1 MKNNKN
7 AEKLFQKAAEET
19 LSKVR
24 LDGMRAGATGILGA
38 VLNMCNEGKSVA
50 DIKLFC
56 ERSLNLDG
64 MKEDK

>member
-19 LSKVR
+19 LNKVR

-38 VLNMCNEGKSVA
+38 VLNMCNEGKGVA
-50 DIKLFC
+50 DIKSFC
-56 ERSLNLDG
+56 EKSLNLDG

>member
-38 VLNMCNEGKSVA
+38 VLNMCNEGKSMA
-50 DIKLFC
+50 DIRSFC
-56 ERSLNLDG
+56 EKSLNLDG
-64 MKEDK
+64 MKEGK

>member
-19 LSKVR
+19 LSKVQ
-24 LDGMRAGATGILGA
+24 LNGMRAGATGILGA

-50 DIKLFC
+50 DIKSFC

-64 MKEDK
+64 MKEK

>member
-7 AEKLFQKAAEET
+7 AEKLFQTTAEET

-38 VLNMCNEGKSVA
+38 VLNMCNEGKSVS
-50 DIKLFC
+50 DIKSFC
-56 ERSLNLDG
+56 ERSLNLNG

>member
-7 AEKLFQKAAEET
+7 AEKVFQKSAEDT

-38 VLNMCNEGKSVA
+38 VLNMCKEGKSVA
-50 DIKLFC
+50 DIKSFC
-56 ERSLNLDG
+56 ERSLNLNG